1 MTVETAVFAG
11 LTPAHLTNPAVLL
24 GLLVVLIIFGGLVP
38 RWLYRSMMQI
48 KDQIIAD
55 QRSMI
60 GEQSRQITRLIG
72 GAEVAVRVSEAL
84 QDNVAPDVDG
94 GDA

>member
-1 MTVETAVFAG
+1 VETAILGG

-55 QRSMI
+55 QKAML

-72 GAEVAVRVSEAL
+72 GTEVAVRVSEAL
-84 QDNVAPDVDG
+84 QDNVVRDVDS